1 MPVTTAPGA
10 REKRRTASRKT
21 SRRRDSRRAGF
32 FAVWWPLLLG
42 IAVTPFAIHAASIV
56 ALAGPRALMTLY
68 PWVLLLKSPAI
79 GLGPLL
85 GENLS
90 QLLMYIQFPIY
101 GALAALILRYK
112 SLWTAL
118 GITVAIH
125 IGAVAAAFLMTNAN
139 IV

>member
-1 MPVTTAPGA
+1 MPAATVPA
-10 REKRRTASRKT
+10 REKRRAQSRNRSRKRQ
-21 SRRRDSRRAGF
+21 SRKSGF
-32 FAVWWPLLLG
+32 FVVWWPLLLG
-42 IAVTPFAIHAASIV
+42 VAVTPFAIHAASIM

-68 PWVLLLKSPAI
+68 PWVVLLKSPAI

-85 GENLS
+85 GENVS

-118 GITVAIH
+118 GIAVAIH
-125 IGAVAAAFLMTNAN
+125 IAAVVIAFLMTNAN
-139 IV
+139 IA